1 MAARVGLSRRPVY
14 GGWARG
20 KLEGALDAP
29 TVRSPPRRTKLDPYT
44 PLIEERLVT
53 YPELTAVR
61 LFDEVRAARTG
72 RSGRDSPASRK
83 MLVGIARRDGI
94 LSPFEPGGV
103 GRRLQSQGPPT
114 AGAAA
119 G

>member
-29 TVRSPPRRTKLDPYT
+29 TVRSPPRRTKLAPYT

-61 LFDEVRAARTG
+61 LFDEVRAART
-72 RSGRDSPASRK
+72 RSERPGFSSQPQDAGESDRK
-83 MLVGIARRDGI
+83 
-94 LSPFEPGGV
+94 ST
-103 GRRLQSQGPPT
+103 RLNSSHQIISYAVFCFKKKKKQK
-114 AGAAA
+114 A
-119 G
+119 

>member
-53 YPELTAVR
+53 YPQLTAVR
-61 LFDEVRAARTG
+61 LFDEGRAARTG

-83 MLVGIARRDGI
+83 MLGGIARRNGI
-94 LSPFEPGGV
+94 LSPFEPAVV
-103 GRRLQSQGPPT
+103 GRRPARRGPAI
-114 AGAAA
+114 AGASRA
-119 G
+119 

>member
-20 KLEGALDAP
+20 KLEGALDAT
-29 TVRSPPRRTKLDPYT
+29 TVRYPPRRTKLDPYT

-53 YPELTAVR
+53 YPQLTAVR

-72 RSGRDSPASRK
+72 RSRRDSPATPH
-83 MLVGIARRDGI
+83 MLVGTAPPHRI
-94 LSPFEPGGV
+94 LSPFEPALLV
-103 GRRLQSQGPPT
+103 L
-114 AGAAA
+114 A
-119 G
+119 